1 MSTLRTNTLTTLDD
15 QYSVDVQDLATG
27 LVDLA
32 EVIIEVDKAKAVES
46 ISQLRALTSAPSI
59 AQVIDYYGGWAVRA
73 IPAPQGGGMFDWD
86 PTSVAA
92 DNGGTVIKL
101 TSVATGRYIRRTN
114 NLPTIPQWWGAL
126 GDGVHDD
133 TSAIQSSVDWAQDN
147 GGHWYLPG
155 SKYPYYT
162 TQTIQ
167 QTKRLTAYGAGMYNS
182 VIESTAPDTAWKVI
196 PPYLGAS
203 NIGYT
208 YSNFGI
214 RPRVENAGTYGL
226 RVTLQ
231 PFSGGG
237 VCFFAD
243 CKMDKMF
250 LGPFNNGGLYLDNSV
265 ANTDGF
271 FTSQFEYCTI
281 VNGVKGVNLGDSLTF
296 GHNKVYGKNCGFNIT
311 GVAGARQMIIED
323 NNVTTHGG
331 LIQLQNVE
339 EVTVRDNQLEH
350 PGYLS
355 GYTGTGDT
363 AVLFFNCYK
372 PRVEGN
378 TINPDNGAA
387 TAPSNPGLVP
397 NALAFTGTTNYG
409 YITQNDINKGAVSHI
424 ALAQPTVTNTF
435 IDELNTY
442 YGAVPVIT
450 NSGTNTTLPTL
461 RASKSFGP
469 QTIAINGV
477 VGDTIGVVGANP
489 GDYVQVEFSESF
501 KGCLVNAWVPSTGLV
516 ALRIENVTGA
526 VVNLGLGTLKVKVS
540 R

>member
-73 IPAPQGGGMFDWD
+73 IPVPQGGGMFDWD
-86 PTSVAA
+86 PNSVVA

-101 TSVATGRYIRRTN
+101 TSIATGRYIRRTN

-133 TSAIQSSVDWAQDN
+133 TSAIQSSINWAQDN

-182 VIESTAPDTAWKVI
+182 VIESTAPDTAWKVT
-196 PPYLGAS
+196 PPYLGVS

-226 RVTLQ
+226 RVALQ

-265 ANTDGF
+265 GNTDGF

-339 EVTVRDNQLEH
+339 EATVRDNQLEH

-424 ALAQPTVTNTF
+424 ALAQPTVMNTF

-442 YGAVPVIT
+442 YGAVPAIT

-477 VGDTIGVVGANP
+477 IGDTIAVVGANP